1 MKWQTLQQASVDET
15 YLRMQNVLNLQSLL
29 RRESLT
35 SSLPVSL
42 LPPTRK
48 KVKDSK
54 QLADG
59 LMVGGENGDGEY
71 YLRLGLWASRWL
83 PAFLLTGKR

>member
-1 MKWQTLQQASVDET
+1 
-15 YLRMQNVLNLQSLL
+15 MQNVLNLQSLL

-48 KVKDSK
+48 KVKGSK

-59 LMVGGENGDGEY
+59 SMVSGDNGDGEY

-83 PAFLLTGKR
+83 PAFLLIGKR